1 MSNPKREND
10 NMETPAFVKRDGII
24 ADSKYVEWLGEIKQ
38 RYQQSQIKSNLYSRR
53 TAAMTNFSE
62 TMTLPPHRR

>member
-1 MSNPKREND
+1 M
-10 NMETPAFVKRDGII
+10 KRDGII
-24 ADSKYVEWLGEIKQ
+24 ADSKYVEGLGEIKQ
-38 RYQQSQIKSNLYSRR
+38 RYQRSQIKSNLYSRR